1 MSFLLNVSN
10 DSSKPEEFNIKD
22 IEVLVDN
29 KEQNWFKRAHVGK
42 FLGIVNIRRSTAKLA
57 NEDQKTRVFL
67 QAEGGVHIMNAAR
80 EDAQDHDFF
89 ISLTGA
95 LYVVVN
101 YQKDKGKALKKH
113 ILKDIAPRGGD
124 VRIEEIQEK
133 HRQAIEKK
141 KRRNNTITQ

>member
-1 MSFLLNVSN
+1 MSLLLNVSN

-29 KEQNWFKRAHVGK
+29 KKQNWFKRAHAGK

-57 NEDQKTRVFL
+57 NEDQKTRAFL
-67 QAEGGVHIMNAAR
+67 QAEGGVHIMNVAR
-80 EDAQDHDFF
+80 EDAQDHDIF

-101 YQKDKGKALKKH
+101 YRKDKGKALKE
-113 ILKDIAPRGGD
+113 ARSEG
-124 VRIEEIQEK
+124 
-133 HRQAIEKK
+133 HRTTWI
-141 KRRNNTITQ
+141 